1 MTRPPLPRTPRHE
14 FPPELRRRHTLDHI
28 RECGIGAVAQHPVTY
43 RRWGPAKSIV
53 VTVGVFLGLGVLMG
67 IGASSDGEVPFVVP
81 PLAALG
87 AWAVLYGLPI
97 LLPLAVR
104 DIRRQRRLH
113 RAVSAI
119 PRVGGHT
126 LPGEVGDT
134 PGLVGYDAGVL
145 RLYTARG
152 VALEVP
158 FPSIYVVEELP
169 PKGFS
174 GLPGIDVLAMDG
186 TWTEFRV
193 TDNGKLLTTL
203 EQAGTPVLRAV
214 NRF

>member
-14 FPPELRRRHTLDHI
+14 FPSDLRRRHTLDHI
-28 RECGIGAVAQHPVTY
+28 RECGIGAVARHPVTY
-43 RRWGPAKSIV
+43 RRWGPARSIA
-53 VTVGVFLGLGVLMG
+53 VTLGVFLGLGVLMG
-67 IGASSDGEVPFVVP
+67 FGASSSGDVPFVVP

-87 AWAVLYGLPI
+87 AWAVLYGLPV

-104 DIRRQRRLH
+104 DLRGRRRLN

-119 PRVGGHT
+119 PHPRDHA
-126 LPGEVGDT
+126 LPGWMGET
-134 PGLVGYDAGVL
+134 PGLVSYDGGAL
-145 RLYTARG
+145 RLHTARG
-152 VALEVP
+152 VAMEAP
-158 FPSIYVVEELP
+158 FPGIYVVEELP

-174 GLPGIDVLAMDG
+174 GLPGIDVLTTDG
-186 TWTEFRV
+186 TWTEIRA
-193 TDNGKLLTTL
+193 TDNKKLLTVL